1 MNELNNNPENME
13 DETQPDTN
21 KPEDEKVIRLTFSL
35 TRSDLFWY
43 NLHFIRL
50 LGYAAVAFFILS
62 IVFFVI
68 ALNTP
73 YGDLR
78 TTFIWVV
85 MASGAGFSIT
95 AGSIAAIVLQVFI
108 LKNDTITRAM
118 TRRSYIISE
127 SGVAV
132 YNEQG
137 RIKRTWKEIRKVV
150 KTHHGFYMKT
160 GEKIAIVLPRHV
172 FKDNNQIKLLE
183 GLIRA
188 NAVSH

>member
-1 MNELNNNPENME
+1 MADTNNNN
-13 DETQPDTN
+13 DANVHPDTP
-21 KPEDEKVIRLTFSL
+21 KPEDENVIKLTFSL

-50 LGYAAVAFFILS
+50 LGYAAIGFFILS
-62 IVFFVI
+62 IAFFII

-73 YGDLR
+73 YGDMR

-108 LKNDTITRAM
+108 LKNETIARAM

-137 RIKRTWKEIRKVV
+137 RIKRTWKEIRKVI
-150 KTHHGFYMKT
+150 KTHHGFYIKT

-183 GLIRA
+183 GIIKA
-188 NAVSH
+188 NAVAS